1 MKITIKILLCDQ
13 TAPVGKLADAEVH
26 FDGGLLDGLK
36 LVGFA
41 VWMRRDGN
49 GCNVTFPS
57 RPFVVH
63 GDRRSF
69 PLLRAVSNPNSQDP
83 LREAILQA
91 YADCEREPDRLAS

>member
-1 MKITIKILLCDQ
+1 MKITIKILLCDK

-26 FDGGLLDGLK
+26 FEGGELDDLK

-57 RPFVVH
+57 RPFVLH

-69 PLLRAVSNPNSQDP
+69 ALLRSVGNQ
-83 LREAILQA
+83 RAIGSALEWMCHPCPQTLM
-91 YADCEREPDRLAS
+91 P

>member
-26 FDGGLLDGLK
+26 FTGGAFDDLK

-57 RPFVVH
+57 RQIIVH
-63 GDRRSF
+63 GERRSF
-69 PLLRAVSNPNSQDP
+69 PLLRTVRDPNAPSV
-83 LREAILQA
+83 LRDLILQE
-91 YADCEREPDRLAS
+91 YADCEREPTRVAS